1 MQHTGHAPDEY
12 FENKAFA
19 SSLNISDKKKLYMY
33 KLPVDTYTGDP
44 RTTAGGACMTR
55 A

>member
-1 MQHTGHAPDEY
+1 MRHTGHAPDEY
-12 FENKAFA
+12 ENKVSA

-33 KLPVDTYTGDP
+33 KLPVDTCTGDP
-44 RTTAGGACMTR
+44 RTTAGGACMTQ